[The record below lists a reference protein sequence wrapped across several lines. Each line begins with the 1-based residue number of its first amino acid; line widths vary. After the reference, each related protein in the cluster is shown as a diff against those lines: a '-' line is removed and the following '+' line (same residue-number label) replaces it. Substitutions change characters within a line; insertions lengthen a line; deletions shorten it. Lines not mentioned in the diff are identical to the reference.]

1 MNYKIKQ
8 KPQLSTDSIWF
19 VEFGL
24 RVEYAQKNIPNK
36 YLASERQM
44 QPLTATL
51 VV

>member
-24 RVEYAQKNIPNK
+24 RAEYAKKNNPKQVFGN
-36 YLASERQM
+36 
-44 QPLTATL
+44 
-51 VV
+51 